1 MRALLPNLHSLLG
14 SLTLPLGIF
23 FLTACTTDHKTPVDP
38 PEVNT
43 YNAYINTVDNTISYY
58 TIKNDNLIT
67 YKLADFAEATNDFQ
81 TALAFDIDE
90 EKQGFEYIAYV
101 TRNSQEES
109 VINLFDLDKANNN
122 KHYVL
127 ANLSSHICGIS
138 AIRMPTTHAFQDRKE
153 SNVSTKHLPE
163 IILHVSAS
171 TACDGDIFY
180 EKIDFSTLID
190 EDIYTTFEHSVV
202 SEGKHDPELVIDYD
216 SAKVISSVWQG
227 NYGYLS
233 YNNNSSELSFNYAEI
248 DRFNEIQTIE
258 WSTQLPFTEPLTFTQ
273 VSNNKIL
280 AQQGSNLFVIPTSY
294 LFTVDDPTSSSTPIQ
309 ARINAIFDTP
319 TLTLNGYTNLTLN
332 TSQPVQQS
340 NFVIQVENDLYLYE
354 SDRFEL
360 IYSNSKS
367 TEDVS
372 LTYRLNSANELLLL
386 TEETGKDDLLTVIYE
401 TGNESNIDE
410 SEEISIY
417 INDDTFHFNSY
428 NSESGSQAHILTKK
442 NSNYEPTSFEE
453 STLIFVK
460 DMRNQDDLPLLIS
473 SSPVKNVSG
482 TRQLSGAYLYKY
494 DEDKDNGRALAQ
506 SSRENENGN
515 KEHRSVDF
523 SYGIFHELS
532 NLEFMNGS
540 VINDYY
546 SFLNFEATYSLE
558 GVEQRANFSFIFN
571 PSQET
576 PDPDIED
583 QSLSLLLVDGM

>member
-1 MRALLPNLHSLLG
+1 
-14 SLTLPLGIF
+14 
-23 FLTACTTDHKTPVDP
+23 
-38 PEVNT
+38 
-43 YNAYINTVDNTISYY
+43 
-58 TIKNDNLIT
+58 
-67 YKLADFAEATNDFQ
+67 
-81 TALAFDIDE
+81 
-90 EKQGFEYIAYV
+90 
-101 TRNSQEES
+101 
-109 VINLFDLDKANNN
+109 
-122 KHYVL
+122 
-127 ANLSSHICGIS
+127 
-138 AIRMPTTHAFQDRKE
+138 
-153 SNVSTKHLPE
+153 
-163 IILHVSAS
+163 
-171 TACDGDIFY
+171 
-180 EKIDFSTLID
+180 
-190 EDIYTTFEHSVV
+190 
-202 SEGKHDPELVIDYD
+202 
-216 SAKVISSVWQG
+216 
-227 NYGYLS
+227 
-233 YNNNSSELSFNYAEI
+233 
-248 DRFNEIQTIE
+248 
-258 WSTQLPFTEPLTFTQ
+258 
-273 VSNNKIL
+273 
-280 AQQGSNLFVIPTSY
+280 
-294 LFTVDDPTSSSTPIQ
+294 
-309 ARINAIFDTP
+309 
-319 TLTLNGYTNLTLN
+319 
-332 TSQPVQQS
+332 
-340 NFVIQVENDLYLYE
+340 
-354 SDRFEL
+354 
-360 IYSNSKS
+360 
-367 TEDVS
+367 
-372 LTYRLNSANELLLL
+372 
-386 TEETGKDDLLTVIYE
+386 DLLTVIYE